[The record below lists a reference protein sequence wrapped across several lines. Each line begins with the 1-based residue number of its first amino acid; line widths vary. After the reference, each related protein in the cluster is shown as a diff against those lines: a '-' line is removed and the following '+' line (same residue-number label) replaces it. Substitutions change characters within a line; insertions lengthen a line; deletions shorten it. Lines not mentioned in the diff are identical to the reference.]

1 MVQVFK
7 QPLVQFLV
15 GGALFY
21 LALTAFG
28 PSENEGDNSY
38 LIVVDD
44 PALLLYLQYQDKA
57 FDTPQARQ
65 ILSSLD
71 DVERARLE
79 AEYIRDEIMVREAI
93 SLGLDQN
100 DDVIRQRLIQKTDFI
115 FQGFGDEKADL
126 TNADIEAYYSANSDR
141 YVQPA
146 QATFTH
152 IFFNSR
158 DRGPEEAQRDAEATL
173 VQLNSAQVSFEQA
186 GQHGD
191 RFFFLRNYVE
201 RSDRLVTDHFGSD
214 MAAHIFSAEPNSSW
228 IGPFQS
234 KYGFHLVMM
243 RGKQPAQ
250 TLPLENVA
258 DQVLA
263 DMERDRL
270 DAARLAAYQ
279 RAAEHYTILKHLSST
294 PQTSGSR

>member
-1 MVQVFK
+1 MVQIFK

-21 LALTAFG
+21 IALAAFG

-44 PALLLYLQYQDKA
+44 PALLIYLQYQDKA
-57 FDTPQARQ
+57 FDTPQARLL
-65 ILSSLD
+65 LSSLD
-71 DVERARLE
+71 EVERAKLE

-115 FQGFGDEKADL
+115 FQGFGEEKAEL
-126 TNADIEAYYSANSDR
+126 TNADIEAYYSANRDR

-152 IFFNSR
+152 IFFNAR
-158 DRGPEEAQRDAEATL
+158 DRGLEEAQRDAEAAL
-173 VQLNSAQVSFEQA
+173 VRLNRERVSFEQA

-201 RSDRLVTDHFGSD
+201 RSDRLVTDHFGPG
-214 MAAHIFSAEPNSSW
+214 MAGRIFSAEAGSNW

-243 RGKQPAQ
+243 RGKQSAQ
-250 TLPLENVA
+250 ILPLESVA

-263 DMERDRL
+263 DIERDRL

-279 RAAEHYTILKHLSST
+279 RAAEHYTIVKNLPSA
-294 PQTSGSR
+294 PQTTGSR

>member
-1 MVQVFK
+1 MVQLFR

-21 LALTAFG
+21 LALAAFG
-28 PSENEGDNSY
+28 PSENKGDNAY

-44 PALLLYLQYQDKA
+44 PALLIYLQYQDKA
-57 FDTPQARQ
+57 FDTKQARLL
-65 ILSSLD
+65 LSSLD
-71 DVERARLE
+71 AVGRAKLE

-115 FQGFGDEKADL
+115 FQGFGEEKGGL
-126 TNADIEAYYSANSDR
+126 TNADIEAYYGANSDR

-152 IFFNSR
+152 IFFNAR
-158 DRGPEEAQRDAEATL
+158 DCGLAEAKRDAEAAL
-173 VQLNSAQVSFEQA
+173 IQLNSEQVSFEQA

-201 RSDRLVTDHFGSD
+201 RSDRLVTDHFGSE
-214 MAAHIFSAEPNSSW
+214 MMAHIFSTEPGSDW

-258 DQVLA
+258 AQVLA

-279 RAAEHYTILKHLSST
+279 RAAEHYTILKHLPSA